1 MYQANPA
8 DWRQAISDVL
18 VIIGAGRAQ
27 SSGIEASLRGAIIDG
42 RLAPGTRLPSSRALA
57 ADLGCAR
64 ATVVAAYEQLVAEG
78 YLLAKVG
85 AGTTVAAVGTPVAL
99 DLPEPGPRM
108 FTELLPGAP
117 DPSSF
122 PRRAWASTV
131 RKVMQSSPDSLF
143 GYGDRQ
149 GLSELRVALAGYLA
163 RSRSVVVD
171 PGRVVIFGGFASAL
185 STLSATFAELGV
197 ARVAVEDP
205 GLPPHV
211 RVMGASGVDVVPVP
225 VDDEGICIDD
235 LGDARAV
242 LCTPAHQFPT
252 GVVLSATRRA
262 RLVEWA
268 REHDAWIVEDDYDG
282 EFRYDRRPIGAM
294 QGLDPERVV
303 YGGTASKSLAPGLGI
318 AWLVLPPSLLE
329 PVLDTE
335 RVRRH
340 AVSTIEQAALA
351 QFIGAGHFDRH
362 VRSQRLHYRRRRD
375 ALVRLLATRTDL
387 LDVAGVSAG
396 LHVTAFLRDREER
409 EILDTARQRGIAMF
423 GLGNHRIALP
433 HRQGLV
439 IGYSRSPAHAF
450 PAALEALQG
459 VLDVLDVQR

>member
-1 MYQANPA
+1 L
-8 DWRQAISDVL
+8 SDVL
-18 VIIGAGRAQ
+18 VVVGTGRARA
-27 SSGIEASLRGAIIDG
+27 SAIEASLRGAIIDG
-42 RLAPGTRLPSSRALA
+42 RLGPGTRLPSSRALA
-57 ADLGCAR
+57 AELGCAR

-85 AGTTVAAVGTPVAL
+85 AGTTVASVGTPVARDAPES
-99 DLPEPGPRM
+99 DLGV
-108 FTELLPGAP
+108 FTELLPGEP

-122 PRRAWASTV
+122 PRRAWSTTV

-143 GYGDRQ
+143 NYGDRQ

-185 STLSATFAELGV
+185 STLSATFAALGI

-211 RVMGASGVDVVPVP
+211 KVVRAGGVEIVPASVDH
-225 VDDEGICIDD
+225 EGICIDD
-235 LGDARAV
+235 LGDSRAV

-252 GVVLSATRRA
+252 GVVMSATRRA
-262 RLVEWA
+262 RLIEWA
-268 REHDAWIVEDDYDG
+268 REHDAWVVEDDYDG

-294 QGLDPERVV
+294 QGLDPDRVV
-303 YGGTASKSLAPGLGI
+303 YGGTASKTLAPGLGI
-318 AWLVLPPSLLE
+318 AWLVLPPSLLG
-329 PVLDTE
+329 PVLDTK
-335 RVRRH
+335 RLRRD

-351 QFIGAGHFDRH
+351 EFIASGNFDRH
-362 VRSQRLHYRRRRD
+362 IRSQRLHYRRRRD
-375 ALVRLLATRTDL
+375 ALVRLLASRADL
-387 LDVAGVSAG
+387 LDVTGVSAG
-396 LHVTAFLRDREER
+396 LHVTAFLRNRDER
-409 EILDTARQRGIAMF
+409 DVLDAALRRGIAMF

-450 PAALEALQG
+450 PAALDALEG
-459 VLDVLDVQR
+459 VLDAC

>member
-1 MYQANPA
+1 M
-8 DWRQAISDVL
+8 SDVL
-18 VIIGAGRAQ
+18 VAIGAGRARA
-27 SSGIEASLRGAIIDG
+27 SEIEASLRGAIIDG

-57 ADLGCAR
+57 AELGCAR

-85 AGTTVAAVGTPVAL
+85 AGTTVASVGRPVTL
-99 DLPEPGPRM
+99 DAPEPDLGV
-108 FTELLPGAP
+108 FTDLLPGEP

-122 PRRAWASTV
+122 PRRAWATTM

-143 GYGDRQ
+143 TYGDRQ
-149 GLSELRVALAGYLA
+149 GLTDLRVALAGYLA

-171 PGRVVIFGGFASAL
+171 PGRIVIFGGFASAL
-185 STLSATFAELGV
+185 STLSATFAAVGV
-197 ARVAVEDP
+197 TCVAVEDP

-211 RVMGASGVDVVPVP
+211 RVVRAGGVDIVPVP
-225 VDDEGICIDD
+225 VDHDGISVDD
-235 LGDARAV
+235 LEDAKAV

-262 RLVEWA
+262 RLVQWA

-282 EFRYDRRPIGAM
+282 EFRYDRRPLGAM
-294 QGLDPERVV
+294 QGLDPDRVV

-318 AWLVLPPSLLE
+318 AWLVLPASLLE
-329 PVLDTE
+329 PVLDTK
-335 RVRRH
+335 RRRRD

-351 QFIGAGHFDRH
+351 AFIGSGQFDRH
-362 VRSQRLHYRRRRD
+362 IRSQRLQYRRRRD

-387 LDVAGVSAG
+387 LDLTGVSAG
-396 LHVTAFLRDREER
+396 LHVTAFLRGREER
-409 EILDTARQRGIAMF
+409 DILDTALQRGIAMF

-439 IGYSRSPAHAF
+439 IGYSRSPAHSF
-450 PAALEALQG
+450 PASLDALAG
-459 VLDVLDVQR
+459 VLDAS